1 MHKETVLFFDKYSFL
16 TIDTTLPA
24 SDPLRFRKKN
34 SNLKKMIVSDQ
45 LKIVDNKIKTS
56 QAQYDLDR
64 LATKTSVLS
73 SNDLRKYEYLTGE
86 DLGQKPSAVEPAK
99 FDYSPMGKMFNKRL
113 TEKDKKE
120 GLLKSVKNIGDENE
134 ELLEEIKNQAIKE
147 SGSKDSNTAKV
158 KKFLIYDQN
167 HNSYK

>member
-24 SDPLRFRKKN
+24 SAPLRFRKKN

-64 LATKTSVLS
+64 LAAKTSVLS
-73 SNDLRKYEYLTGE
+73 SNDLRKYEYLTVE

-158 KKFLIYDQN
+158 KRFLIYDQN

>member
-1 MHKETVLFFDKYSFL
+1 
-16 TIDTTLPA
+16 
-24 SDPLRFRKKN
+24 
-34 SNLKKMIVSDQ
+34 
-45 LKIVDNKIKTS
+45 
-56 QAQYDLDR
+56 
-64 LATKTSVLS
+64 
-73 SNDLRKYEYLTGE
+73 
-86 DLGQKPSAVEPAK
+86 
-99 FDYSPMGKMFNKRL
+99 MGKMFNKRL